1 MSCNK
6 FDNYWNTYNTINEWI
21 KFSDT
26 KAGIIIT
33 IYSVILTILYS
44 NANETYEIVSSSWIY
59 ISLTLLSA
67 ILAGVSLYYCFR
79 CLLPRVENEKG
90 NHRSVIYFGH
100 ITAKFESHESYEQYA
115 NDEFADETKFQKQ
128 IAEQV
133 YTCSEIA
140 QKKFKNVSQ
149 AIVLFFYSLI
159 PLFAAIILYLFKII

>member
-44 NANETYEIVSSSWIY
+44 NANDTYQIVSSSWIY

-67 ILAGVSLYYCFR
+67 VVAIFSLFNCFR
-79 CLLPRVENEKG
+79 CLIPRVKNEKS
-90 NHRSVIYFGH
+90 NHKSVIYFGH
-100 ITAKFESHESYEQYA
+100 ITTEFESHETYEQYA
-115 NDEFADETKFQKQ
+115 TDEFADDAKFQKQ
-128 IAEQV
+128 IAEQI
-133 YTCSEIA
+133 YTCSGIA

-149 AIVLFFYSLI
+149 AIELFFCSLV
-159 PLFAAIILYLFKII
+159 PLFGAIILYLFKII